1 MLTQYCLQTLAQET
15 FSTFLTILIQQD
27 IFRLNGFFISSH
39 LFTLSL
45 PRYSVILSIQEHF
58 LETYDH
64 KAQVSQK
71 AASNVLTGHLLKL
84 TSREQSKF

>member
-1 MLTQYCLQTLAQET
+1 MLCS

-45 PRYSVILSIQEHF
+45 PRYFVILSIQEHF
-58 LETYDH
+58 LRDLLP
-64 KAQVSQK
+64 QS
-71 AASNVLTGHLLKL
+71 TGQP
-84 TSREQSKF
+84 EGSKQCADRTLVKTDF